1 MTPIKQRANSKRAA
15 RREQLISIVRE
26 SSLACGKAL
35 MELRDDEHWRETH
48 TSFGAFCQE
57 VFDIKGTYLWNLLK
71 SVEVVESLPEPI
83 REHITNE
90 VQARALQSV
99 PVESRAA
106 VVQEAVNSGPVNAR
120 TLAEAHQRLKT
131 GTPIENP
138 VLPTE
143 PEPKPKPEKPSL
155 PDPPRDALG
164 ALIPVDGWAF
174 WERREEVSDFTI
186 WVGSVKKTL
195 SHGKKSLDPLYA
207 RVKDTTIGYLEYVEQ
222 DLLRLIPYAVCR
234 ACRGEPSMRPDGCDA
249 CGNTGLMSKMQ
260 VEELGAPSVLGEK

>member
-1 MTPIKQRANSKRAA
+1 MTPLKQRANAKRTA
-15 RREQLISIVRE
+15 RREQLIAIVRE

-35 MELRDDEHWRETH
+35 LELRDDEHWKETH
-48 TSFGAFCQE
+48 HTFGAFCEE

-71 SVEVVESLPEPI
+71 SVEVVDSLPEVL
-83 REHITNE
+83 RGTITNE
-90 VQARALQSV
+90 VQARALRDV
-99 PVESRAA
+99 PEADRAA
-106 VVQEAVNSGPVNAR
+106 VVVEAVNSGPVNAR

-143 PEPKPKPEKPSL
+143 PEPKPKHEKPSL

-174 WERREEVSDFTI
+174 WERRNEIAVWIHESIVI
-186 WVGSVKKTL
+186 KNAII
-195 SHGKKSLDPLYA
+195 HGKKSLDPLYA
-207 RVKDTTIGYLEYVEQ
+207 RVKDTTIAYLEYVEQ
-222 DLLRLIPYAVCR
+222 DLLRLVPYAVCR
-234 ACRGEPSMRPDGCDA
+234 NCRGEPSMRPDGCEA

-260 VEELGAPSVLGEK
+260 VEAH